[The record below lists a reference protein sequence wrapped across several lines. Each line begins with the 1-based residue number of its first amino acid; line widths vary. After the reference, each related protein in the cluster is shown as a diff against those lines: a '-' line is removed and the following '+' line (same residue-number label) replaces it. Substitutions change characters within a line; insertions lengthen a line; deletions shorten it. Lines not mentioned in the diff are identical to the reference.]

1 MRYLRQSL
9 PGYPESQ
16 HRAGVAMAR
25 GLGVARGH
33 LFAWPCRSVPRI
45 QAALRART
53 GWACRPLFG
62 AKSRTGSPFLRSAA
76 PSNKCTYER
85 RRNGRISG
93 RKVDVRQQEGRQ
105 TAHACVPP
113 PPTRPPPPPP
123 PPSALLAPRPA
134 VRAASTS
141 LSTSRLPALIIL
153 ILWKETRQCQGS
165 AGHELAGMA
174 AG

>member
-1 MRYLRQSL
+1 L
-9 PGYPESQ
+9 PW
-16 HRAGVAMAR
+16 RVR

-93 RKVDVRQQEGRQ
+93 RKVDVRQQGGRQ

-113 PPTRPPPPPP
+113 PPHPPAAPSSPALRPPRSPARRACCQHLAQHLP
-123 PPSALLAPRPA
+123 APR
-134 VRAASTS
+134 SYN
-141 LSTSRLPALIIL
+141 IDIL

-165 AGHELAGMA
+165 AGHELAGMS